1 LRTNE
6 RVTIR
11 LSSCET
17 TVFFSI
23 LTTVLGGKAVDAV
36 ISLGFLANETAES
49 VGGEGTSVTA
59 GGVDITDVD
68 LD

>member
-1 LRTNE
+1 
-6 RVTIR
+6 
-11 LSSCET
+11 
-17 TVFFSI
+17 
-23 LTTVLGGKAVDAV
+23 LGGKAVDAV

>member
-1 LRTNE
+1 
-6 RVTIR
+6 
-11 LSSCET
+11 
-17 TVFFSI
+17 
-23 LTTVLGGKAVDAV
+23 LGGKAVDAV

-68 LD
+68 LDWSVVLSSDQAVGGGAVGRSLSVKV